1 MMIGHSLLAFALV
14 ATVAR
19 ALDAS
24 PGRALAAGVAA
35 GAFAAVPDM
44 DMVYALTGLAGAEF
58 DGVFSLTTAFW
69 SASTVVHR
77 SMTHS
82 LVVAP
87 LAALA
92 FALVVVRGRQATRAT
107 LAGFVLLGGLTV
119 VATALHGLL
128 GLVVLGAFSLGGVA
142 VAAVIRESSGLDAR
156 TTFTVALVGLASHPF
171 GDLFTGEPPAMLW
184 PLDVA
189 VLSGR
194 VALSADPTLHLLG
207 AFALELA
214 VVWAALLAFCYVTA
228 RRPRVKARAMAGL
241 AYGGVFFLLPPPTLD
256 VSYHFVFSI
265 LAVGTVLAVPVA
277 APTRTS
283 MALDALRRSV
293 VDHGV
298 RSVTTGLAAVT
309 LALVAYGA
317 LYVVV

>member
-24 PGRALAAGVAA
+24 PGRALAAGAAA

-44 DMVYALTGLAGAEF
+44 DMVYALTGFAGAEF
-58 DGVFSLTTAFW
+58 DGVFSMTTAFW

-87 LAALA
+87 VAALA
-92 FALVVVRGRQATRAT
+92 FALVVVQGRHASRAT
-107 LAGFVLLGGLTV
+107 VGGFALLGGLTV
-119 VATALHGLL
+119 VATTLHGLL
-128 GLVVLGAFSLGGVA
+128 GLVVLGAFSLAGVA
-142 VAAVIRESSGLDAR
+142 VAAIVRESSQLDAR
-156 TTFTVALVGLASHPF
+156 TTFAVAVVGLASHPF

-184 PLDVA
+184 PLDA
-189 VLSGR
+189 AIFPGR
-194 VALSADPTLHLLG
+194 VLLSADPTLHLLG

-214 VVWAALLAFCYVTA
+214 VVWAALLAFCWVTD
-228 RRPRVKARAMAGL
+228 RRPRVKPRATAGL

-265 LAVGTVLAVPVA
+265 LAVGTVLAMPVA

-283 MALDALRRSV
+283 MAVETVRRGV
-293 VDHGV
+293 AAHGV

-309 LALVAYGA
+309 LALVAYGG
-317 LYVVV
+317 LYLLV

>member
-19 ALDAS
+19 AFDAS
-24 PGRALAAGVAA
+24 PGRALAAGATA
-35 GAFAAVPDM
+35 GAFAAVPDV
-44 DMVYALTGLAGAEF
+44 DMVYALTGFAGAQF

-87 LAALA
+87 IAALA
-92 FALVVVRGRQATRAT
+92 FALVVVRGRHAARSTV
-107 LAGFVLLGGLTV
+107 AGFLLLGVLTV

-128 GLVVLGAFSLGGVA
+128 GLVVLGAFSLAGVA
-142 VAAVIRESSGLDAR
+142 VAAIVRERTGLDAR
-156 TTFTVALVGLASHPF
+156 TTFAVALVGLASHPF

-184 PLDVA
+184 PLDTTLFTGHV
-189 VLSGR
+189 S
-194 VALSADPTLHLLG
+194 LSADPTLHLLG

-214 VVWAALLAFCYVTA
+214 VVWAALLAFLWVTGRRPAIA
-228 RRPRVKARAMAGL
+228 RRAVAGV
-241 AYGGVFFLLPPPTLD
+241 AYGGAVFLLPPPTLD

-265 LAVGTVLAVPVA
+265 LAVGTILTVPVVT
-277 APTRTS
+277 PTRTNV
-283 MALDALRRSV
+283 ALDALRRSV
-293 VDHGV
+293 ADHGV
-298 RSVTTGLAAVT
+298 RSVTTGVAAVT
-309 LALVAYGA
+309 LALVAYA
-317 LYVVV
+317 VLYGLL

>member
-14 ATVAR
+14 ATLAR
-19 ALDAS
+19 ALDA
-24 PGRALAAGVAA
+24 PPRRALAAGAAA
-35 GAFAAVPDM
+35 GAFATVPDV

-58 DGVFSLTTAFW
+58 DGVFSVTTAFW

-87 LAALA
+87 VAALA
-92 FALVVVRGRQATRAT
+92 FALVVVRGRRATRAT

-128 GLVVLGAFSLGGVA
+128 GLVVLGAFSLAGVA
-142 VAAVIRESSGLDAR
+142 VAAVIRESSSLDAR
-156 TTFTVALVGLASHPF
+156 TAFAVALAGLVSHPF

-184 PLDVA
+184 PLDTVVPA
-189 VLSGR
+189 GR
-194 VALSADPTLHLLG
+194 VVLSADPTLHLLG
-207 AFALELA
+207 AFGLELA
-214 VVWAALLAFCYVTA
+214 VVWFALLAFCWVTE
-228 RRPRVKARAMAGL
+228 RRPRVQPRAVAGL
-241 AYGGVFFLLPPPTLD
+241 AYGGVVFLLPPPTLD

-265 LAVGTVLAVPVA
+265 VAVGTVLAVPVA
-277 APTRTS
+277 APTRTT

-293 VDHGV
+293 ADHGV
-298 RSVTTGLAAVT
+298 RSVTTGIAAVT
-309 LALVAYGA
+309 LALVAYGV
-317 LYVVV
+317 LYVLV